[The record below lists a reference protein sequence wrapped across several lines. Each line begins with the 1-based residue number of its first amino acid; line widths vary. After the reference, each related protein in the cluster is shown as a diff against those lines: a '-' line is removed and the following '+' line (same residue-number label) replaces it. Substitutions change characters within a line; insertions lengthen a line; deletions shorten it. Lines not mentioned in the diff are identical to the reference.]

1 MAGRLVNGF
10 GRGRCAAAG
19 RRLVGMEYVQAIHKG
34 MPFFLEPTLP
44 SFAYIGVHGGTL
56 LLTCGSSKHSYCDL
70 AGQDGA
76 VQQAQ
81 GHQYF
86 ICAAVNYILKN
97 EYVDVF
103 GQGSLMRW
111 NVD

>member
-19 RRLVGMEYVQAIHKG
+19 RRLVGMEYVEAIHKG
-34 MPFFLEPTLP
+34 LPFFLEPTLP
-44 SFAYIGVHGGTL
+44 SFAYIAVHGGTL
-56 LLTCGSSKHSYCDL
+56 LLTCCSSKHSYCDL
-70 AGQDGA
+70 AGQDDA
-76 VQQAQ
+76 VQRLQ
-81 GHQYF
+81 GQQYF
-86 ICAAVNYILKN
+86 IFAAVKHILNK